1 MKNKKQET
9 ILWILIYMIICVCVA
24 WVYVP
29 EILANKNGFGW
40 LGRVNYMEEYGK
52 KPKSSPPF
60 QSAYIC
66 SQISEQ
72 QIIFEEQRKE
82 AVIPPTAKAVGI
94 LTDFL

>member
-29 EILANKNGFGW
+29 EILANKNGFDNR
-40 LGRVNYMEEYGK
+40 LFLKNKE
-52 KPKSSPPF
+52 
-60 QSAYIC
+60 
-66 SQISEQ
+66 
-72 QIIFEEQRKE
+72 KE

>member
-40 LGRVNYMEEYGK
+40 LATIFML
-52 KPKSSPPF
+52 
-60 QSAYIC
+60 
-66 SQISEQ
+66 ISYF
-72 QIIFEEQRKE
+72 IIFVEW
-82 AVIPPTAKAVGI
+82 
-94 LTDFL
+94 